1 MNAKPTHLFKD
12 YYIKEVPLATLDAF
26 QMSNAASVFPNQSYF
41 RPQSVL
47 NEQELVRFNELKE
60 NFGSGIFR
68 LNLFYYHKEEVIGW
82 HRGYQDNVDTFYMQ
96 NTGIL
101 PEYQNKGIYSKSLPF
116 ILNLLK
122 KAGMQRITSKHIVS
136 NNPVIVSK
144 LKAGFCI
151 SGFEISDKYGMML
164 NMVYLF
170 NEKRKEVFDY
180 RTGVELKSPELV
192 EYFLKHQSN

>member
-1 MNAKPTHLFKD
+1 MNAKPIHLFQD
-12 YYIKEVPLATLDAF
+12 YYIKEVSLATLDAF
-26 QMSNAASVFPNQSYF
+26 QMENFISVFPNQSYF
-41 RPQSVL
+41 RPESVL
-47 NEQELVRFNELKE
+47 NEEELVRFNELKE
-60 NFGSGIFR
+60 NFRSNDYR
-68 LNLFYYHKEEVIGW
+68 LNLLYYCKDEVIGW
-82 HRGYQDNVDTFYMQ
+82 HRGYQENVDTFYMQ

-101 PEYQNKGIYSKSLPF
+101 PAHQNKGVYSKSLPF

-122 KAGMQRITSKHIVS
+122 KAGMQRVTSKHIVS

-170 NEKRKEVFDY
+170 NPKRKEVFDY
-180 RTGVELKSPELV
+180 RTGVDLKSPELK
-192 EYFLKHQSN
+192 EYFFKNQIT

>member
-1 MNAKPTHLFKD
+1 MNTEPIHLFQD

-26 QMSNAASVFPNQSYF
+26 QMENFISVFPNQSYF
-41 RPQSVL
+41 RPESVL
-47 NEQELVRFNELKE
+47 NEEELVRFNELKE
-60 NFGSGIFR
+60 KFRSNDYR
-68 LNLFYYHKEEVIGW
+68 LNLLYYCKDEVIGW
-82 HRGYQDNVDTFYMQ
+82 HRGYQENIDTFYMQ

-101 PEYQNKGIYSKSLPF
+101 PAHQNKGVYSKSLPF

-122 KAGMQRITSKHIVS
+122 KAGMQKITSKHIVS

-164 NMVYLF
+164 NMVYFF
-170 NEKRKEVFDY
+170 NPKRKEVFDY
-180 RTGVELKSPELV
+180 RTGVELKSPELK
-192 EYFLKHQSN
+192 EYF

>member
-1 MNAKPTHLFKD
+1 MNAKPIHLFQD
-12 YYIKEVPLATLDAF
+12 YYIKEVSLATLDAF
-26 QMSNAASVFPNQSYF
+26 QMENFISVFPNQSYF
-41 RPQSVL
+41 RPESVL
-47 NEQELVRFNELKE
+47 NEEELVRFKELKE
-60 NFGSGIFR
+60 NFRSNDYR
-68 LNLFYYHKEEVIGW
+68 LNLLYYCKDEVIGW
-82 HRGYQDNVDTFYMQ
+82 HRGYQENVDTFYMQ

-101 PEYQNKGIYSKSLPF
+101 PAHQNKGVYSKSLPF

-122 KAGMQRITSKHIVS
+122 KAGMQRVTSKHIVS

-170 NEKRKEVFDY
+170 NPKRKEVFDY
-180 RTGVELKSPELV
+180 RTGVDLKSPELK
-192 EYFLKHQSN
+192 EYFFKNQIT